1 MVVASRSHSSAQRVV
16 QVDSPTDLRHM
27 DSSMNVAV
35 IGAGTMG
42 SGIAQ
47 VAAQAGH
54 TTFLFDTRKEALD
67 KAVATLGKT
76 FDKLVEKGKL
86 TVEKATEIRARIK
99 PATELKE
106 LAGCGLVIEA
116 IIEDLSIKKK
126 LFAELESLLSA
137 DAVLATNTSSLSVT
151 AIAAACAKPERVIGL
166 HFFNP
171 APLLPLVEVVPGLA
185 TDETLAPRTYALMQ
199 AWGKTPVV
207 CKDTPGFIVNRVA
220 RPFYGEAIRIYEE
233 GIADMPTIDA
243 AMKSI
248 GFKMG
253 PFELMDLI
261 GNDIN
266 FTVTKTVWEAFF
278 FDPRYRPS
286 FTQQRQVES
295 GRFGR
300 KSGRGYY
307 RYDQG
312 QGQEQAQEQRF
323 DGLSVTKEGA
333 GSDTIVERILAMLIN
348 EAADALFWHVASAA
362 DIDLA
367 MTKGVN
373 YPKGLL
379 TWADEK
385 GAAYWLGV
393 LGGLQARYGED
404 RYRPSALLQ
413 EAAAAK
419 RSLR

>member
-1 MVVASRSHSSAQRVV
+1 
-16 QVDSPTDLRHM
+16 
-27 DSSMNVAV
+27 
-35 IGAGTMG
+35 MG

-54 TTFLFDTRKEALD
+54 PVILFDTRREAVD
-67 KAVATLGKT
+67 KALAGLRRTL
-76 FDKLVEKGKL
+76 DKLVEKGRL
-86 TVEKATEIRARIK
+86 TGDQANGIHGRIT
-99 PATELKE
+99 PASDLKD
-106 LAGCGLVIEA
+106 LAGSGLVIEA
-116 IIEDLSIKKK
+116 IIEDLGVKKK
-126 LFAELESLLSA
+126 LFAELEGTVA
-137 DAVLATNTSSLSVT
+137 TDAILATNTSSLSVT
-151 AIAAACAKPERVIGL
+151 AIAAACSRPERVIGL

-185 TDETLAPRTYALMQ
+185 TDAALATRMMALMQ

-243 AMKSI
+243 AMKSA

-266 FTVTKTVWEAFF
+266 FTVTRTVWEAFF
-278 FDPRYRPS
+278 YDPRYKPS

-295 GRFGR
+295 GRLGR

-307 RYDQG
+307 RYEQGQEQG
-312 QGQEQAQEQRF
+312 QGQVASTPVRE
-323 DGLSVTKEGA
+323 S
-333 GSDTIVERILAMLIN
+333 IVERILSMLIN
-348 EAADALFWHVASAA
+348 EAADALFWQVASAQ

-379 TWADEK
+379 AWADEQ
-385 GAAYWLGV
+385 GAAHWLGV
-393 LGGLQARYGED
+393 LERLQATYGED
-404 RYRPSALLQ
+404 RYRPSPLLRR
-413 EAAAAK
+413 AAATSG
-419 RSLR
+419 RLV